1 MLDQLPRLAAI
12 RALPRRL
19 SLKGRLIAATVGL
32 LAVFMWA
39 LAWLAAVVFEDQLA
53 GLLANQQFAA
63 TRQLAAEFDGKLQDR
78 VNGLVRA
85 AAGLPADLSYASL
98 QPLLAQRPLMHVVFT
113 GGMAVIGLDGTAIAD
128 YPVAPGRRGGWYGD
142 RDYFRQVVATGQ
154 PYIDKPIMGRALQR
168 PVLTIA
174 VPVLDAAGKVRA
186 VMTGITDLTAA
197 NVLHFVA
204 DPARTGAAEYYV
216 VALADDLIIAAT
228 DASRA
233 MTPTPPRGRNVM
245 LDRMMDGFEG
255 AGVAVNSQGIEKL
268 YSGQRIP
275 TANWLLMAAL
285 PTDIAFAPVRTLRN
299 YLFVC
304 AALLTLAAIVVV
316 RRIAGRVLAPLDA
329 VGAAMQRMTSG
340 AAPLAPLPVAREDEV
355 GRLIG
360 NFNRLVDE
368 RRRYEAALADSEQ
381 RFRVL
386 VEGAP
391 DAVFVQVQGRF
402 AYANAATLT
411 LFGATADGQLLDL
424 PVLERIHPDYRAA
437 VAERIRRTNE
447 LGGRNPA
454 LEQVYLRLDGT
465 PVDVEVSAV
474 PCRYGRENGALVFA
488 RDISQRKQAERERAQ
503 QALRL
508 AEQSRRLVATQ
519 EDERRRL
526 AAALHDRTSPNL
538 AALDLLLRAAA
549 ARQPPAPGKDGA
561 LLLEDAL
568 ALLKDTTYGIRDV
581 CADLRP
587 SLLDY
592 AGLVPALENYARQFA
607 ERTGIAV
614 RVDCSAAAARPTPE
628 NESNLFRIA
637 QEAMTN
643 SAKHSGAT
651 LIDIVLGAE
660 DGRLTLVVA
669 DDGCGFAADALG
681 ADGRRPGLGLLTM
694 RERAEFT
701 GGRCVIESR
710 PGAGTRVTVAL
721 PSAPPSAPQNLVAV

>member
-39 LAWLAAVVFEDQLA
+39 LALLAAVVLEDQFVA
-53 GLLANQQFAA
+53 VLANQQFAA

-78 VNGLVRA
+78 VAGLVRA
-85 AAGLPADLSYASL
+85 AAGLPADLSYAAL

-128 YPVAPGRRGGWYGD
+128 YPVAHGRRGGGFGD

-204 DPARTGAAEYYV
+204 DPARTGSAEYYV
-216 VALADDLIIAAT
+216 IALKDQLFIAAT

-233 MTPTPPRGRNVM
+233 MTPTPPRGRNLM
-245 LDRMMDGFEG
+245 LDRMLDGFEG
-255 AGVAVNSQGIEKL
+255 AGVAVSSQGIEKL

-316 RRIAGRVLAPLDA
+316 RRIAGRVLAPLDE

-340 AAPLAPLPVAREDEV
+340 AVPLAPLPVGREDEI

-381 RFRVL
+381 RFRRL

-402 AYANAATLT
+402 AYANAAALT
-411 LFGATADGQLLDL
+411 LFGATTDAQLLDR
-424 PVLERIHPDYRAA
+424 PILERIHPDYRAA

-447 LGGRNPA
+447 LGDRSANM
-454 LEQVYLRLDGT
+454 EQIHLRLDGT
-465 PVDVEVSAV
+465 SVDVEVSAV

-488 RDISQRKQAERERAQ
+488 RDIGQRKQAERERAQ

-526 AAALHDRTSPNL
+526 AAVLHDRTSPNL

-549 ARQPPAPGKDGA
+549 ARQPPAPGKDA

-592 AGLVPALENYARQFA
+592 GGLVPALENYARQFA

-614 RVDCSAAAARPTPE
+614 HVDCSAAAARPAPE
-628 NESNLFRIA
+628 HESNLFRIA

-643 SAKHSGAT
+643 SAKHAGAT
-651 LIDIVLGAE
+651 LIGIVLGAE

-669 DDGCGFAADALG
+669 DDGCGFAVDTLG
-681 ADGRRPGLGLLTM
+681 ADGRRPGLGLLSM
-694 RERAEFT
+694 QERAEFA

-721 PSAPPSAPQNLVAV
+721 PGAPHDLVAV